1 MHVFRAHFYRA
12 LSDEDEDPDE
22 DEEYHLVIHP
32 YSYMYSFYFVSLLGY
47 QTARSSAVS
56 WCPLCIAIV
65 RASTP
70 N

>member
-32 YSYMYSFYFVSLLGY
+32 YSLIL
-47 QTARSSAVS
+47 T
-56 WCPLCIAIV
+56 CIRFIL
-65 RASTP
+65 
-70 N
+70 